1 MLIPTPKSRNIFII
15 QKDDH
20 NIYVRDYVTQT
31 YKCSTANRVKNINYK
46 AKLLAEKLA
55 IDDRI
60 EKMEETEAYITV
72 KDHKDG
78 FPHKLSFCLIKPS
91 KSDIGKISKKLLEK
105 IKKIVILNTNVN
117 QSKNT
122 TTVID

>member
-15 QKDDH
+15 QKDDY
-20 NIYVRDYVTQT
+20 NKYVRDYVTQT
-31 YKCSTANRVKNINYK
+31 HKCSTANRVKNINYK

-60 EKMEETEAYITV
+60 EKIEETEAYITV

-78 FPHKLSFCLIKPS
+78 FPHKLSFCLIKPF

>member
-1 MLIPTPKSRNIFII
+1 M
-15 QKDDH
+15 
-20 NIYVRDYVTQT
+20 
-31 YKCSTANRVKNINYK
+31 
-46 AKLLAEKLA
+46 AEKLA

-122 TTVID
+122 TTAID

>member
-15 QKDDH
+15 QKDDY
-20 NIYVRDYVTQT
+20 NEYVRDYVTQT

>member
-15 QKDDH
+15 QKDDY
-20 NIYVRDYVTQT
+20 NKYVRDYVTQT

-72 KDHKDG
+72 KDHKDS

-122 TTVID
+122 TTAID

>member
-15 QKDDH
+15 QKDDYSK
-20 NIYVRDYVTQT
+20 YVRDYVTQT

-78 FPHKLSFCLIKPS
+78 FPHELSFCLTNPS

-122 TTVID
+122 TTAID